1 MKGHLAKCHEIGEK
15 IRVEAWKVMR
25 LCIYKKFPL
34 TLGERERIVPPST
47 RTESIRSVSVEGGG
61 ERVEEE
67 ERERLE
73 KRKKRKGRSD
83 ELG

>member
-47 RTESIRSVSVEGGG
+47 RTESIRSVSVEG
-61 ERVEEE
+61 V
-67 ERERLE
+67 ERESGRGGKRE
-73 KRKKRKGRSD
+73 TRKKEKKERK
-83 ELG
+83 E